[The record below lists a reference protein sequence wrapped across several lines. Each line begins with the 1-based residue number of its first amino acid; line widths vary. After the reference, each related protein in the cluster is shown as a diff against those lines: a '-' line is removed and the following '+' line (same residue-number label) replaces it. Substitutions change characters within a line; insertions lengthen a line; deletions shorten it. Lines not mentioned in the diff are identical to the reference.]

1 MTEKDWKVFQQ
12 DVLDVL
18 RQYEGYFDFFERV
31 GSLSDDSRPDSFARI
46 SREEKKEIWVLDAKN
61 KAEINENDEQRMEKY
76 LEMAKSN
83 PIDVGLQMSELSE
96 YRIRGVFVT
105 PQERPETD
113 YEAVKFSELHQFL
126 QKELIYNNTS
136 KLVRD
141 LAKMAERKQLS
152 QNQARLLFRSLKP
165 FEDRLDEA
173 MEKLEEL
180 EDKYVGLK
188 LRKPPLSSFD
198 FKVPVD
204 AVLVHE
210 EKGKA
215 FLIDV
220 PYSESEFESIEDKVG
235 EVKDRMSGIDKEVYY
250 TALDTFE
257 GHDSEFVHELRD
269 IEEEIQKTAGI
280 VSPEELA
287 ELFTPKVSTE
297 KRYEEDY
304 IEVLDTEG
312 LGFRLRVQTFDDVSH
327 KVEVLLP
334 EDASSRIKDRVM
346 NSRKEFGTVDEGLLQ
361 QQVKVAEGPKINLSG
376 QEKELSEYR
385 SDVKSLYHPAV
396 NPVLSKKVK
405 KTAKKS

>member
-1 MTEKDWKVFQQ
+1 MKNDWKVFQQ

-46 SREEKKEIWVLDAKN
+46 TRDGKKEIWVLDAKN
-61 KAEINENDEQRMEKY
+61 KAEINEDDEQRMEKY

-96 YRIRGVFVT
+96 YDFRGVFVT
-105 PQERPETD
+105 PRERPETSF
-113 YEAVKFSELHQFL
+113 EAVKFFELHQFL
-126 QKELIYNNTS
+126 QKELLYNNTN

-180 EDKYVGLK
+180 EEKYVGLK

-210 EKGKA
+210 ERDKA
-215 FLIDV
+215 FLIDI
-220 PYSESEFESIEDKVG
+220 PYSEDEFDSIEEKVG
-235 EVKDRMSGIDKEVYY
+235 EVKECMSGIDKEVYY

-257 GHDSEFVHELRD
+257 GHDSEFVHELREV
-269 IEEEIQKTAGI
+269 EEEIQKTAGI

-287 ELFTPKVSTE
+287 DLFTPKVSTE
-297 KRYEEDY
+297 RSYEEDY
-304 IEVLDTEG
+304 IEVKDTEG
-312 LGFRLRVQTFDDVSH
+312 LGFRLRVQSFDDVSH

-334 EDASSRIKDRVM
+334 EEASSRIKDRMM
-346 NSRKEFGTVDEGLLQ
+346 NSRKEFGTVEEGLLLQ
-361 QQVKVAEGPKINLSG
+361 EINISDNFQVYISG
-376 QEKELSEYR
+376 QEKKLSEYR
-385 SDVKSLYHPAV
+385 SDVKSLYHSAV
-396 NPVLSKKVK
+396 NPVLSNKVK
-405 KTAKKS
+405 RAAKKS

>member
-1 MTEKDWKVFQQ
+1 MENDWKVFQQ

-46 SREEKKEIWVLDAKN
+46 SRDGKKEIWVLDAKN
-61 KAEINENDEQRMEKY
+61 KNEINEEDEERMKKY
-76 LEMAKSN
+76 MEMTKSN

-96 YRIRGVFVT
+96 YEFRGVFVT
-105 PQERPETD
+105 PQERPETSF
-113 YEAVKFSELHQFL
+113 EAVKFSELHQFL
-126 QKELIYNNTS
+126 QKELIYTDT
-136 KLVRD
+136 KKVVRD

-152 QNQARLLFRSLKP
+152 QDQARLLFRSLKP

-173 MEKLEEL
+173 MEKLEDL
-180 EDKYVGLK
+180 EQKYVGLK

-210 EKGKA
+210 ERDKA
-215 FLIDV
+215 FLIDI
-220 PYSESEFESIEDKVG
+220 PYSEDEFEGIEEKVG
-235 EVKDRMSGIDKEVYY
+235 EVKERMSGIDREVYY
-250 TALDTFE
+250 AALDTFK
-257 GHDSEFVHELRD
+257 GHDSEYVHELRE
-269 IEEEIQKTAGI
+269 IEDEIQRTAGI

-287 ELFTPKVSTE
+287 DLFTPKVSTE
-297 KRYEEDY
+297 KSYEEDY
-304 IEVLDTEG
+304 IEVKDTEG

-334 EDASSRIKDRVM
+334 EEASSRIKDRMM

-361 QQVKVAEGPKINLSG
+361 QEINISDNLEVSISG
-376 QEKELSEYR
+376 QKKKLSEYR
-385 SDVKSLYHPAV
+385 SDVKSLYHGAV
-396 NPVLSKKVK
+396 NPVLSNKVK
-405 KTAKKS
+405 KAAKKS

>member
-1 MTEKDWKVFQQ
+1 MKNDWKVFQQ

-46 SREEKKEIWVLDAKN
+46 TRDGKKEIWVLDAKN
-61 KAEINENDEQRMEKY
+61 KAEINEDDEQRMEKY

-96 YRIRGVFVT
+96 YDFRGVFVT
-105 PQERPETD
+105 PRERPETSF
-113 YEAVKFSELHQFL
+113 EAVKFFELHQFL
-126 QKELIYNNTS
+126 QKELLYNNTN

-180 EDKYVGLK
+180 EEKYVGLK

-210 EKGKA
+210 ERDKA
-215 FLIDV
+215 FLIDI
-220 PYSESEFESIEDKVG
+220 PYSEDEFDGIEEKVG
-235 EVKDRMSGIDKEVYY
+235 EVKECMSGIDKEVYY

-257 GHDSEFVHELRD
+257 GHDSEFVHELREV
-269 IEEEIQKTAGI
+269 EEEIQKTAGI

-287 ELFTPKVSTE
+287 DLFTPKVSTE
-297 KRYEEDY
+297 RSYEEDY
-304 IEVLDTEG
+304 IEVKDTEG
-312 LGFRLRVQTFDDVSH
+312 LGFRLRVQSFDDVSH

-334 EDASSRIKDRVM
+334 EEASSRIKDRMM
-346 NSRKEFGTVDEGLLQ
+346 NSRKEFGTVEEGLLLQ
-361 QQVKVAEGPKINLSG
+361 EINISDNFQVYISG
-376 QEKELSEYR
+376 QEKKLSEYR
-385 SDVKSLYHPAV
+385 SDVKSLYHSAV
-396 NPVLSKKVK
+396 NPVLSNKVK
-405 KTAKKS
+405 RAAKKS

>member
-1 MTEKDWKVFQQ
+1 MKENDWKVFQQ

-46 SREEKKEIWVLDAKN
+46 TRDEKKEIWVLDAKN
-61 KAEINENDEQRMEKY
+61 KAEINEDDENRMEKY
-76 LEMAKSN
+76 LDMAKSN

-96 YRIRGVFVT
+96 YEARGIFVT

-113 YEAVKFSELHQFL
+113 FEAVKFSELHQFL
-126 QKELIYNNTS
+126 QKELIYNNTN

-173 MEKLEEL
+173 MEELEEL
-180 EDKYVGLK
+180 EEKYVGLK

-210 EKGKA
+210 ERGKA
-215 FLIDV
+215 FLIDI
-220 PYSESEFESIEDKVG
+220 PYSEDEFGGIEEKVD

-250 TALDTFE
+250 VALDTFD
-257 GHDSEFVHELRD
+257 GHDSEFVHELKD
-269 IEEEIQKTAGI
+269 IEEEVQRTSGI
-280 VSPEELA
+280 VSPEEIA
-287 ELFTPKVSTE
+287 ELLTPKVSTE
-297 KRYEEDY
+297 KVYREDY
-304 IEVLDTEG
+304 IEVRDTEG
-312 LGFRLRVQTFDDVSH
+312 LGFHLRVQSFDDIEH
-327 KVEVLLP
+327 RVEVMLP
-334 EDASSRIKDRVM
+334 EDATSRVKDRLM
-346 NSRKEFGTVDEGLLQ
+346 NSRKDFGTVEEGLIQ
-361 QQVKVAEGPKINLSG
+361 QEIEVTQDMRIRLSET
-376 QEKELSEYR
+376 EKEFREYR

-396 NPVLSKKVK
+396 NPVLSKKIR
-405 KTAKKS
+405 KTAK

>member
-1 MTEKDWKVFQQ
+1 MENDWKVFQQ

-46 SREEKKEIWVLDAKN
+46 TRDQKKEIWVLDAKN
-61 KAEINENDEQRMEKY
+61 KAEINEDDEQRMGKY
-76 LEMAKSN
+76 LDMAKSN

-96 YRIRGVFVT
+96 YEIRGIFVT
-105 PQERPETD
+105 PQGRPETD
-113 YEAVKFSELHQFL
+113 YETVKFSELHQFL
-126 QKELIYNNTS
+126 QKELIYTDTR
-136 KLVRD
+136 KVVRD

-180 EDKYVGLK
+180 EEKYVGLE

-204 AVLVHE
+204 AVLVHKE
-210 EKGKA
+210 REKA
-215 FLIDV
+215 FLIDI
-220 PYSESEFESIEDKVG
+220 PYSEDEFDGIEEKVG

-250 TALDTFE
+250 AALDTFD
-257 GHDSEFVHELRD
+257 GHDSEFVHELRE
-269 IEEEIQKTAGI
+269 IEEEIKRTAGI

-287 ELFTPKVSTE
+287 DLFTPKVSTE
-297 KRYEEDY
+297 KSYEDDY
-304 IEVLDTEG
+304 IEVRDSEG
-312 LGFRLRVQTFDDVSH
+312 LGFRLRIQSFDDVSH
-327 KVEVLLP
+327 KVEILLP
-334 EDASSRIKDRVM
+334 EEASSRIKDRMM
-346 NSRKEFGTVDEGLLQ
+346 NSRKEFGTVEEGLLQ
-361 QQVKVAEGPKINLSG
+361 QEVEVTEQLEINLSG

-385 SDVKSLYHPAV
+385 SDVKSLYHSAV
-396 NPVLSKKVK
+396 NPVLSNKVK
-405 KTAKKS
+405 KAAKKS

>member
-1 MTEKDWKVFQQ
+1 KVFQQ

-46 SREEKKEIWVLDAKN
+46 SREDKKEIWVLDAKN
-61 KAEINENDEQRMEKY
+61 KDEINDEDESRMEKY

-96 YRIRGVFVT
+96 YEMRGIFVT

-113 YEAVKFSELHQFL
+113 FEAVKFSELHQFL
-126 QKELIYNNTS
+126 QKELIYTDT
-136 KLVRD
+136 KKVVRD

-165 FEDRLDEA
+165 FEDRIDEA

-180 EDKYVGLK
+180 EKKYVGLELK
-188 LRKPPLSSFD
+188 KPPLSSFD

-210 EKGKA
+210 ERGKA
-215 FLIDV
+215 FLIDI
-220 PYSESEFESIEDKVG
+220 PYSEDEFEEIEEKVG
-235 EVKDRMSGIDKEVYY
+235 EVKARMSGIDKDVYY
-250 TALDTFE
+250 AAIDTFQ
-257 GHDSEFVHELRD
+257 GHETEYVHNLNE
-269 IEEEIQKTAGI
+269 IEEEIQGIAGI

-297 KRYEEDY
+297 KKYEDDY
-304 IEVLDTEG
+304 IEVSDTEG
-312 LGFRLRVQTFDDVSH
+312 LGFRLRVQSFDDVRH
-327 KVEVLLP
+327 RIEVMVN
-334 EDASSRIKDRVM
+334 EEATSRVKDRAM
-346 NSRKEFGTVDEGLLQ
+346 NSRKEFGEIEEGLIQ
-361 QQVKVAEGPKINLSG
+361 QEIEVSEDLSVEFSG
-376 QEKELSEYR
+376 QEKSFEEYR

-405 KTAKKS
+405 KAAQR

>member
-1 MTEKDWKVFQQ
+1 MKGNDWKVFQQ

-46 SREEKKEIWVLDAKN
+46 SRDGKKEIWVLDAKN
-61 KAEINENDEQRMEKY
+61 KAEINEEDEQRMEKY

-96 YRIRGVFVT
+96 YEIRGIFVT
-105 PQERPETD
+105 PQERPETE

-126 QKELIYNNTS
+126 QRELIYTDTR
-136 KLVRD
+136 KVVRD

-180 EDKYVGLK
+180 EEKYVGLK

-210 EKGKA
+210 ERNKA
-215 FLIDV
+215 FLIDI
-220 PYSESEFESIEDKVG
+220 PYSEDEFEGIEEKVD
-235 EVKDRMSGIDKEVYY
+235 EVKDRMSGIDREVYY
-250 TALDTFE
+250 AALDTFE
-257 GHDSEFVHELRD
+257 GHDSEFVHELRE
-269 IEEEIQKTAGI
+269 IEEEIQRTAGI

-287 ELFTPKVSTE
+287 DLFTPKVSTE
-297 KRYEEDY
+297 KVYEEDY
-304 IEVLDTEG
+304 IEVRDTEG
-312 LGFRLRVQTFDDVSH
+312 LGFRLRVQSFDDIKH
-327 KVEVLLP
+327 RIEVMTSN
-334 EDASSRIKDRVM
+334 EVTSRLKDRMM
-346 NSRKEFGTVDEGLLQ
+346 NSRKEFGQVEEGLVQ
-361 QQVKVAEGPKINLSG
+361 QELEITGDLEVKFSDT
-376 QEKELSEYR
+376 EKELSEYR

-396 NPVLSKKVK
+396 NPVLSKKIK
-405 KTAKKS
+405 KPAK